1 MDSQALYGILAEAL
15 PEAELKINGGEGKY
29 SISVVGPVFEG
40 LTSVK
45 RQQFIYQFINEHIN
59 SGEIHA
65 VTMQL
70 QTPSEKL
77 VSEPT

>member
-1 MDSQALYGILAEAL
+1 MNSQTLYKILANAI
-15 PEAELKINGGEGKY
+15 PNADLKVDGGEGKY
-29 SISVVGPVFEG
+29 SVSVVGQVFEG

-45 RQQFIYQFINEHIN
+45 RQQFIYQFLNDYIN

-70 QTPSEKL
+70 KTPSEKL
-77 VSEPT
+77 VSEST